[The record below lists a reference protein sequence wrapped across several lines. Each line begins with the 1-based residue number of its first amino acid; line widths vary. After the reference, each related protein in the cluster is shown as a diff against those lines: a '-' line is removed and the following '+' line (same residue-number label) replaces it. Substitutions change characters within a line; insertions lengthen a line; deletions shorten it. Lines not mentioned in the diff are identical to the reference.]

1 MSRKKDKNDEE
12 FFEDCPKAVAEYE
25 SEVGVRSIKKNS
37 YADFFVNSLNN
48 SENFDV
54 RIPTGVTANYKGYA
68 DLGYVKKV
76 FINIKK

>member
-1 MSRKKDKNDEE
+1 MSRKKDKNNEE

-25 SEVGVRSIKKNS
+25 SEVGVHSIKKKS
-37 YADFFVNSLNN
+37 HAEFFVNSLNN

-68 DLGYVKKV
+68 GS
-76 FINIKK
+76 